1 MPCFASSAG
10 PAGFLKHDVV
20 MDVYEAMRSRQSVRG
35 FLDRPV
41 PSDVLQRVLSTAL
54 HAPSGGNLQP
64 WHIYVVSGAML
75 GDLKTRVRRR
85 IAAGDAGD
93 QPPVPP
99 YPLPLPACYARRLE
113 DMGARRY
120 AAVGVARDDR
130 DARAR
135 VRAGNW
141 ECWGAATAL
150 FCYLDRNM
158 HPPQWMDAGM
168 FLQSVMLLARAEG
181 MDSCPQIAWAEYHQ
195 TVAEVIRPPDTLAL
209 ACGMSIGYA
218 DPDIPR
224 PVMPRMLLSE
234 AVTFAS

>member
-1 MPCFASSAG
+1 VFVLERMITVDADSAQ
-10 PAGFLKHDVV
+10 FTHDALLTAWPRLRAWIE
-20 MDVYEAMRSRQSVRG
+20 DNAEALR
-35 FLDRPV
+35 
-41 PSDVLQRVLSTAL
+41 A
-54 HAPSGGNLQP
+54 
-64 WHIYVVSGAML
+64 
-75 GDLKTRVRRR
+75 RRR
-85 IAAGDAGD
+85 IAEGDAGD
-93 QPPVPP
+93 QPPVRP

-120 AAVGVARDDR
+120 GAVGVARDDR

-150 FCYLDRNM
+150 FCYLDRSM
-158 HPPQWMDAGM
+158 LPPQWMDAGM

-224 PVMPRMLLSE
+224 PAMPRMLLSE
-234 AVTFAS
+234 AVTFAC